1 VAKHCDMLATAIC
14 LERYMKHDLS
24 TPVRDAIEKDWL
36 DRWKARLGD
45 PDRTPRQIMHTY
57 IEDLDI
63 TVARLDNEM
72 EWDCWDDDAATGY
85 ESDASEGL

>member
-1 VAKHCDMLATAIC
+1 
-14 LERYMKHDLS
+14 MKHDLS
-24 TPVRDAIEKDWL
+24 ASVRDAIKKDWL

-45 PDRTPRQIMHTY
+45 PDRTPRQIMRTY
-57 IEDLDI
+57 VEDLDI

-72 EWDCWDDDAATGY
+72 EWDCWDDDEATGY